1 MYDMT
6 TSYKSHIVPAGRYWL
21 GDPCYIIKD
30 HDWLQFC
37 NGFSFAENSG
47 NTYIELDDSIK
58 VLAFST
64 YHGDG
69 CYLDQHGNSYYVDAG
84 LIGLIPWEYTEK
96 FTEKDSTEYFSLS
109 NVVEFTEDTLCFT
122 ADGILTFG
130 NYIIDTK

>member
-1 MYDMT
+1 MEDMAT
-6 TSYKSHIVPAGRYWL
+6 TYKSYIVPSGKYWL
-21 GDPCYIIKD
+21 GDPCYVIKD
-30 HDWLQFC
+30 SHWLKFC
-37 NGFSFAENSG
+37 NEYSFGDTES
-47 NTYIELDDSIK
+47 NTYINLDETTK

-69 CYLDQHGNSYYVDAG
+69 CYLDQHGNSYPVDAG
-84 LIGLIPWEYTEK
+84 MIGLVPWEYTQK
-96 FTEKDSTEYFSLS
+96 FTEKDSTEYLSLS